1 MRSMMGLR
9 SVGLALAILA
19 GAGPVRADETLED
32 VGRHLDNLVR
42 QYRTIRCKIRVTSR
56 MVVNGQVAIGEQDIY
71 HEVLRLPD
79 GRSRTRYETR
89 GKSYRPGDQADDV
102 ATLSV
107 YDGQY
112 LYDLRQTPRGVYAMK
127 SRPERN
133 PYDPVGRL
141 EIARRQYEARLLPD
155 RTFEG
160 KDVYAIEFV
169 PRFSDETSITR
180 RMVSYTD
187 RHTGL
192 PIKTI
197 SYDADG
203 RVVNVAE
210 VVESALNEDIPAD
223 HFEFRPPPGVEVT
236 DTTHDE
242 SQVAAQ
248 SAPSTLPAGA
258 RTQSPAS
265 LPGAQTPAPATQSR
279 VASTQ
284 AAGQSRSPVTQPG
297 R

>member
-1 MRSMMGLR
+1 MRMMSFGL
-9 SVGLALAILA
+9 VGLVLTC
-19 GAGPVRADETLED
+19 AGPARADETLEE

-42 QYRTIRCKIRVTSR
+42 QYRTIHCQIRVTSR
-56 MVVNGQVAIGEQDIY
+56 MVVNGQAVDGSQDID

-79 GRSRTRYETR
+79 GRTRTRYETR
-89 GKSYRPGDQADDV
+89 GKSYRQVPGQGEEADSV
-102 ATLSV
+102 STLSI

-127 SRPERN
+127 SRPDRN

-141 EIARRQYEARLLPD
+141 DIARRQFEARLLPD

-169 PRFSDETSITR
+169 PRVSDGTSVTR

-192 PIKTI
+192 PMMTI
-197 SYDADG
+197 SYNARG
-203 RVVNVAE
+203 GVVNVAE
-210 VVESALNEDIPAD
+210 VVESQLNEDIPAD
-223 HFEFRPPPGVEVT
+223 HFVFHLPPGVELIDMT
-236 DTTHDE
+236 RGEGQAGDLTAPASSPAT
-242 SQVAAQ
+242 SPAAPARAGATQ
-248 SAPSTLPAGA
+248 AGSSSRPAGEE
-258 RTQSPAS
+258 T
-265 LPGAQTPAPATQSR
+265 
-279 VASTQ
+279 
-284 AAGQSRSPVTQPG
+284 G

>member
-1 MRSMMGLR
+1 MRMMSFRPL
-9 SVGLALAILA
+9 GLALAMIA
-19 GAGPVRADETLED
+19 WAGPARAEETLED

-56 MVVNGQVAIGEQDIY
+56 MVVNGQVATGEQDIY

-79 GRSRTRYETR
+79 GRTRTRYETR
-89 GKSYRPGDQADDV
+89 GKSYRQGDQADDV

-107 YDGQY
+107 YDGDC
-112 LYDLRQTPRGVYAMK
+112 LYDLRRTPKGTYAMK

-141 EIARRQYEARLLPD
+141 DIARRQYEARLLPD

-169 PRFSDETSITR
+169 PRVSDETSVTR

-203 RVVNVAE
+203 RVVNIAE

-236 DTTHDE
+236 DTTGGGG
-242 SQVAAQ
+242 QGGAA
-248 SAPSTLPAGA
+248 SV
-258 RTQSPAS
+258 PAS
-265 LPGAQTPAPATQSR
+265 SPATQAR
-279 VASTQ
+279 ADATQ
-284 AAGQSRSPVTQPG
+284 AAPSSRPAGTRPG